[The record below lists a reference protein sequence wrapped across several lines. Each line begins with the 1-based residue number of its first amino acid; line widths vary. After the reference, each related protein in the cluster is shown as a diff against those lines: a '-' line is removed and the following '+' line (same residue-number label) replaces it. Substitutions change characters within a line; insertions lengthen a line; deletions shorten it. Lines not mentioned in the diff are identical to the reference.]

1 MILQYIGLRFWLGV
15 AVASVLGAVF
25 VAVSAVFV
33 NAWLAGVVC
42 IVVASIVIQLFGVM
56 AVLDIHL
63 SAIPAVI
70 VILAVGIGVE
80 FTLHICIVSSFDYL
94 RVYYKTDIN
103 DHIFQVHFMIINI
116 ILFSLPFRAS

>member
-1 MILQYIGLRFWLGV
+1 M

-80 FTLHICIVSSFDYL
+80 FTLHICIVSSFDFL
-94 RVYYKTDIN
+94 RIFQTDII
-103 DHIFQVHFMIINI
+103 DHIFQVHFMIINM
-116 ILFSLPFRAS
+116 ILFSLLFRASSRVWAAVSTE